1 MKNAFLQILI
11 FFWKIIVLFPRK
23 IQLFFGN
30 CIGYLFLLSK
40 NKRNRFS
47 KVNINLCFPDLDTNS
62 AYRIYKKNI
71 ILFGR
76 VIFDTGIAW
85 FWSDNRI
92 NKNIPYK
99 INGLEL
105 LLRYQRLNNGVLL
118 FFKHSLHL
126 ELDSRILAMNAEI
139 FGVERK
145 HNSTYFESI
154 QKNGRLKSMKGV
166 ADRNSTVSFVRWLK
180 NGKTVLYA
188 PDQDYGLKKSDQIDF
203 FGLPAATISA
213 PLKIINKTGCNY
225 LFMNT
230 YYEKDNLVIDIE
242 EPKFST
248 ASSIMFMQD
257 LNKYVENKIKLNPE
271 EYLWQHRRFKSTLGK
286 EKIYN
291 K

>member
-30 CIGYLFLLSK
+30 CIGYLFLLIE
-40 NKRNRFS
+40 NKRKRFS

-85 FWSDNRI
+85 FWSDDRI

-242 EPKFST
+242 EPKFSK

-257 LNKYVENKIKLNPE
+257 LNKYIENKIKLNPE

-286 EKIYN
+286 EKIY

>member
-30 CIGYLFLLSK
+30 CIGYLFLISK

-85 FWSDNRI
+85 FWSDDRI

-286 EKIYN
+286 EKIY

>member
-62 AYRIYKKNI
+62 AYKIYKKNI

-85 FWSDNRI
+85 FWSDDRI

-286 EKIYN
+286 EKIY

>member
-1 MKNAFLQILI
+1 MKNALLQVLI
-11 FFWKIIVLFPRK
+11 FFWRGIVLLPRK
-23 IQLFFGN
+23 FQI
-30 CIGYLFLLSK
+30 YLSK
-40 NKRNRFS
+40 IFGYVLFYSNNKRNRFS
-47 KVNINLCFPDLDTNS
+47 RINIDLCFPGLS
-62 AYRIYKKNI
+62 KESRFEIYKKNI

-85 FWSDNRI
+85 FWSDKRI
-92 NKNIPYK
+92 NKNISYK

-105 LLRYQRLNNGVLL
+105 LLRYQKLNKGILL

-126 ELDSRILAMNAEI
+126 ELDSRILGMNAEI

-145 HNSTYFESI
+145 HNSVYFESI
-154 QKNGRLKSMKGV
+154 QKNGRLKSMKDI
-166 ADRNSTVSFVRWLK
+166 ADRNSTISFVRWLK

-188 PDQDYGLKKSDQIDF
+188 PDQDYGLKKSDEIDF

-213 PLKIINKTGCNY
+213 PLKIINKTECNY

-230 YYEKDNLVIDIE
+230 YYEKDCLIIDIE
-242 EPKFST
+242 EPKFSKI
-248 ASSIMFMQD
+248 SSLIFMRD
-257 LNKYVENKIKLNPE
+257 LNKYIENKIKLNPE

-286 EKIYN
+286 EKIY

>member
-30 CIGYLFLLSK
+30 CIGYLFLISK

-85 FWSDNRI
+85 FWSDDRI

-257 LNKYVENKIKLNPE
+257 LNKYIENKIKLNPE

-286 EKIYN
+286 EKIY

>member
-85 FWSDNRI
+85 FWSDDRI

-154 QKNGRLKSMKGV
+154 QKNGRLKSMKGI

-286 EKIYN
+286 EKIY

>member
-30 CIGYLFLLSK
+30 CIGYLFLLIE

-85 FWSDNRI
+85 FWSDDRI

-126 ELDSRILAMNAEI
+126 ELDSRLLAMNAEI

-154 QKNGRLKSMKGV
+154 QKNGRLKSMKGI

-242 EPKFST
+242 EPKFSK

-257 LNKYVENKIKLNPE
+257 LNKYIENKIKLNPE

-286 EKIYN
+286 EKIY

>member
-1 MKNAFLQILI
+1 MKNTFLQILI
-11 FFWKIIVLFPRK
+11 FFWKVIVLFPRK

-30 CIGYLFLLSK
+30 FIGYLFLLSK

-47 KVNINLCFPDLDTNS
+47 KVNIGLCFPDLDGNS
-62 AYRIYKKNI
+62 VYSIYKKNI

-85 FWSDNRI
+85 FWSDDRI

-99 INGLEL
+99 INGLDL
-105 LLRYQRLNNGVLL
+105 LLKYQRLNNGVLL

-139 FGVERK
+139 FGIERK

-154 QKNGRLKSMKGV
+154 QKNGRLKSMKGI
-166 ADRNSTVSFVRWLK
+166 ADRNSTFSFIRWLK

-248 ASSIMFMQD
+248 ASSMMFMQD
-257 LNKYVENKIKLNPE
+257 LNKFIENKIKLNPE

-286 EKIYN
+286 EKIY

>member
-85 FWSDNRI
+85 FWSDDRI

-257 LNKYVENKIKLNPE
+257 LNKYIENKIKLNPE

-286 EKIYN
+286 EKIY

>member
-30 CIGYLFLLSK
+30 CIGYLFLLIE

-85 FWSDNRI
+85 FWSDDRI

-154 QKNGRLKSMKGV
+154 QKNGRLKSMKGIV
-166 ADRNSTVSFVRWLK
+166 DRNSTVSFVRWLK

-242 EPKFST
+242 EPKFSK

-286 EKIYN
+286 EKIY

>member
-30 CIGYLFLLSK
+30 CIGYLFLLIE

-85 FWSDNRI
+85 FWSDDRI

-154 QKNGRLKSMKGV
+154 QKNGRLKSMKGI

-230 YYEKDNLVIDIE
+230 YYEKDNLDIDIE
-242 EPKFST
+242 EPKFSS

-286 EKIYN
+286 EKIY

>member
-76 VIFDTGIAW
+76 VVFDTGIAW
-85 FWSDNRI
+85 FWSDDRI

-126 ELDSRILAMNAEI
+126 ELDSRILAINAEI
-139 FGVERK
+139 YGVERK

-154 QKNGRLKSMKGV
+154 QKNGRLKSMKGI

-257 LNKYVENKIKLNPE
+257 LNKYIENKIKLNPE

-286 EKIYN
+286 EKIY

>member
-1 MKNAFLQILI
+1 MKNALLQVLI
-11 FFWKIIVLFPRK
+11 FFWRGIVLLPRK
-23 IQLFFGN
+23 FQIYLSNIFGYVLFYSN
-30 CIGYLFLLSK
+30 

-47 KVNINLCFPDLDTNS
+47 IINIDLCFPDLS
-62 AYRIYKKNI
+62 KESRFEIYKKNI

-76 VIFDTGIAW
+76 VVFDTGIAW
-85 FWSDNRI
+85 FWSDKRI
-92 NKNIPYK
+92 NKNISYK

-105 LLRYQRLNNGVLL
+105 LLRYQKLNKGVLL

-145 HNSTYFESI
+145 HNSVYFESI
-154 QKNGRLKSMKGV
+154 QKNGRLKSMKDI
-166 ADRNSTVSFVRWLK
+166 ADRNSTISFVRWLK

-188 PDQDYGLKKSDQIDF
+188 PDQDYGFKKSDEIDF

-230 YYEKDNLVIDIE
+230 YYEKDCLIIDIE
-242 EPKFST
+242 EPKFSKI
-248 ASSIMFMQD
+248 SSLIFMQD
-257 LNKYVENKIKLNPE
+257 LNKYIENKIKLNPE

-286 EKIYN
+286 EKIY